1 MKQWI
6 RWKGL
11 LAFVAVT
18 GLLAFFWLVL
28 ADDLVRRGIER
39 TTAFLVGAE
48 VNVDDANLTFS
59 PLGFVVSRIQ
69 VTNPDNPGTNALE
82 IRRMAFTLN
91 TPQLFMRKT
100 IIEDMIVEEVAL
112 GTPRER
118 PGRVYR
124 KTAEEVSPAPGERA
138 SWFEVPDISSE
149 NVRQALEEA
158 NLETVKSARAL
169 SEEIGN
175 RNEFWDQ
182 RIEQLP
188 DEDRLQE
195 YQARIDALGQAR
207 KGDIGAL
214 LRKGTEVKD
223 LYSDINADLNL
234 LRDSYRRFSE
244 DYKSVTA
251 QVNRLS
257 ELPAQDARWI
267 AQKYGPSPEGI
278 GNISSMLFG
287 EQAGVW
293 VERSLRWHE
302 RISPMLDRRA
312 LAAEE
317 QKELKPPRSEGID
330 MRFREY
336 APVPD
341 FLVRKATVSVLTRGR
356 TLTGTLA
363 NVTPDQDI
371 LGLPMTCLFSGENLE
386 GMQGIRLDGTFN
398 HVDPSNPRD
407 MVRLGLDGYDLRPR
421 DLGREIL
428 PVELQQGILDTGLT
442 AVVSGGSVNADVA
455 ATVRS
460 ARFLVR
466 QADEQAAGLS
476 AAVEKVFSR
485 LSGFSLNVGVS
496 GETENYA
503 VNVSSNLDD
512 SFRGVIDTL
521 AKDLTA
527 QFQTQVRTALEQRV
541 SGPINSVE
549 QQAGSLE
556 RIDKELSK
564 RMSFAESL
572 LKSNVFS
579 IR

>member
-1 MKQWI
+1 MRKWI

-11 LAFVAVT
+11 LAFVVVT
-18 GLLAFFWLVL
+18 ALLAFFWLAL
-28 ADDLVRRGIER
+28 ADGLVRRGIER

-48 VNVDDANLTFS
+48 VNVDDADLTLS

-69 VTNPDNPGTNALE
+69 VTNPDNPETNALE
-82 IRRMAFTLN
+82 IRRMAFTLD
-91 TPQLFMRKT
+91 TAQLFMRKT
-100 IIEDMIVEEVAL
+100 IIEDMSVEDVAL

-124 KTAEEVSPAPGERA
+124 ETAEEVSPAPGEGT
-138 SWFEVPDISSE
+138 SWFQVPDISSE
-149 NVRQALEEA
+149 DVRKAIEEA
-158 NLETVKSARAL
+158 NLETVKSAQAL
-169 SEEIGN
+169 SDEIEN

-195 YQARIDALGQAR
+195 YQARIDALGQTR
-207 KGDIGAL
+207 KGDLGAL
-214 LRKGTEVKD
+214 LRKGTEAKD

-244 DYKSVTA
+244 DYRTITA
-251 QVNRLS
+251 QVGGLS
-257 ELPAQDARWI
+257 ELPAQDARRI
-267 AQKYGPSPEGI
+267 AQEYGPSAEGI

-287 EQAGVW
+287 EQVGVW

-302 RISPMLDRRA
+302 RITPLLERRA
-312 LAAEE
+312 LTAEE
-317 QKELKPPRSEGID
+317 QREVSPPRSEGID
-330 MRFREY
+330 MRFREH

-341 FLVRKATVSVLTRGR
+341 FLVRKAAVSVLTRGR

-371 LGLPMTCLFSGENLE
+371 LGLPTTCLFSGENFE

-398 HVDPSNPRD
+398 HVDPSDPRD
-407 MVRLGLDGYDLRPR
+407 MVRLALDGYDLRPR
-421 DLGREIL
+421 DLGGEVL

-442 AVVSGGSVNADVA
+442 AVVLGGSVDADLDA
-455 ATVRS
+455 AVRS

-466 QADEQAAGLS
+466 QADGQAAGLS
-476 AAVEKVFSR
+476 AAVEKVFSQI
-485 LSGFSLNVGVS
+485 SGFSLNVGVS
-496 GETENYA
+496 GEPEDYA
-503 VNVSSNLDD
+503 VSVSSNLDD
-512 SFRGVIDTL
+512 SFRDVIDTL
-521 AKDLTA
+521 AKDLAA
-527 QFQTQVRTALEQRV
+527 QFRMQVTTALEQRV

-556 RIDKELSK
+556 RIDKELSE
-564 RMSFAESL
+564 RISFTEGL

-579 IR
+579 LL

>member
-11 LAFVAVT
+11 LAFVVVT
-18 GLLAFFWLVL
+18 ALLAFFWLVL

-69 VTNPDNPGTNALE
+69 VTNPDNPETNALE
-82 IRRMAFTLN
+82 IQRMAFTLN

-100 IIEDMIVEEVAL
+100 IIEDMIVDGVAL
-112 GTPRER
+112 GTLRER

-124 KTAEEVSPAPGERA
+124 TSAEEVSPAPGERA

-169 SEEIGN
+169 SDEIEN

-207 KGDIGAL
+207 KGDLGSL

-223 LYSDINADLNL
+223 LYSNINADLNL
-234 LRDSYRRFSE
+234 LRDSYRQFSE
-244 DYKSVTA
+244 DYRTMTA
-251 QVNRLS
+251 QVGGLS
-257 ELPAQDARWI
+257 DLPAQDARRI
-267 AQKYGPSPEGI
+267 AQEYGPSAEGI

-287 EQAGVW
+287 EQVGVW

-302 RISPMLDRRA
+302 RITPLLERRA
-312 LAAEE
+312 LTAEE
-317 QKELKPPRSEGID
+317 QREVSPPRSEGID
-330 MRFREY
+330 MRFREH

-341 FLVRKATVSVLTRGR
+341 FLVRKAAVSVLTRGR

-371 LGLPMTCLFSGENLE
+371 LGLPTTCLFSGENFE

-398 HVDPSNPRD
+398 HVDPSDPRD
-407 MVRLGLDGYDLRPR
+407 MVRLALDGYDLRPR
-421 DLGREIL
+421 DLGGEVL

-466 QADEQAAGLS
+466 QAEQAADLS
-476 AAVEKVFSR
+476 AAVEKVFSQI
-485 LSGFSLNVGVS
+485 SGFSLNVGVS
-496 GETENYA
+496 GEPEDYA
-503 VNVSSNLDD
+503 VSVSSNLDD
-512 SFRGVIDTL
+512 SFRDVIDTL
-521 AKDLTA
+521 AKDLAA
-527 QFQTQVRTALEQRV
+527 QFRMQVTTALEQRV
-541 SGPINSVE
+541 SGTINSVE

-556 RIDKELSK
+556 RIDKELSE
-564 RMSFAESL
+564 RISFAEGL

-579 IR
+579 LL

>member
-11 LAFVAVT
+11 LAFVVVT
-18 GLLAFFWLVL
+18 ALLAFFWLVL

-69 VTNPDNPGTNALE
+69 VTNPDNPETNALE
-82 IRRMAFTLN
+82 IQRMAFTLN
-91 TPQLFMRKT
+91 TPQLLMRKT
-100 IIEDMIVEEVAL
+100 IIEDMIVDGVAL
-112 GTPRER
+112 GTLRER

-124 KTAEEVSPAPGERA
+124 TSAEEVSPAPGERA

-169 SEEIGN
+169 SDEIEN

-257 ELPAQDARWI
+257 ELPAQDARRI

-341 FLVRKATVSVLTRGR
+341 FLVRKATVSVLTSGR
-356 TLTGTLA
+356 TLTGTLE

-398 HVDPSNPRD
+398 HVDPSSPRD
-407 MVRLGLDGYDLRPR
+407 MVRLALDGYDLRPR
-421 DLGREIL
+421 NLGREIL

-579 IR
+579 LL